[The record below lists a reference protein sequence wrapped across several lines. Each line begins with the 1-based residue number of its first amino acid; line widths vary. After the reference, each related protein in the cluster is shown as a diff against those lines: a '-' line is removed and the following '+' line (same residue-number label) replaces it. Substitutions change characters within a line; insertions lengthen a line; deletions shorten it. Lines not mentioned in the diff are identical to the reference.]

1 MQELTQTLLETHNV
15 LGVNSV
21 NFHLNLECRYVKVV
35 LLVSTAIFLLV
46 PSRVQTVPQAHF
58 LEQLRLY
65 ARHVLKARTRK
76 FQAPPSAPSVLQESI
91 CLSKA
96 KREDA

>member
-1 MQELTQTLLETHNV
+1 MQALTQTLLEILNV
-15 LGVNSV
+15 PAVYRV
-21 NFHLNLECRYVKVV
+21 NFHLNLECRYVKIM
-35 LLVSTAIFLLV
+35 LLVHMVSEA
-46 PSRVQTVPQAHF
+46 PSHVQTVPQVHF
-58 LEQLRLY
+58 LEQRRLY
-65 ARHVLKARTRK
+65 AHHVLKTRTRK